1 MLKPSALLAPAT
13 ALALSLGASL
23 ALAQDPAPRELEPNP
38 AVEALPEGTDADADG
53 GRLLVFTKTA
63 GFVHGS
69 IPAGKR
75 ALIELGAEHG
85 FAVDTTSDAGRFTDE
100 GLAPYDAVAFLSTT
114 GDVLDA
120 DQEAAFERYIA
131 TGKGYVGIHAAA
143 DTEYD
148 WPFYRELVGRQ
159 FVQHPEHQRA
169 TVYTVREGVEDF
181 PGGESV
187 MAGFGDSLTLFEE
200 WYEYTVPYALGL
212 RDLMRVD
219 TATYSTRGY
228 KGAER
233 MGVYHPL
240 AWYHGHGGGR
250 SFYTGMGH
258 MDETFT
264 LPAFREHLLAG
275 IRWAMGG

>member
-1 MLKPSALLAPAT
+1 MPQPPALLAPAT
-13 ALALSLGASL
+13 ALALSLVAPL
-23 ALAQDPAPRELEPNP
+23 ALAQDPAARSLDPNP
-38 AVEALPEGTDADADG
+38 AVEALPEGAGADADG
-53 GRLLVFTKTA
+53 GRILVFTKTA

-69 IPAGKR
+69 IAAGKR
-75 ALIELGAEHG
+75 AVMELGAEHG
-85 FAVDTTSDAGRFTDE
+85 FAVDTTSDAGRFTDD

-131 TGKGYVGIHAAA
+131 AGNGYVGVHAAA

-148 WPFYRELVGRQ
+148 WPFYRALVGRQ

-169 TVYTVREGVEDF
+169 TIYPVGHGVADF
-181 PGGESV
+181 PGGEGV
-187 MAGFGDSLTLFEE
+187 MAGFGDSLTLYEE
-200 WYEYTVPYALGL
+200 WYEYTVPYAVGL

-228 KGAER
+228 RGTEA

-240 AWYHGHGGGR
+240 AWYHEYEGGR
-250 SFYTGMGH
+250 AFYTGIGH
-258 MDETFT
+258 MDDTFA